1 MKLLQLPRSA
11 VLACGVMLAVAQSA
25 IAGPQDYQFQ
35 VVEPEFRKGDQVTLT
50 IAITDLR
57 TKAAV
62 ADGSIIAVQM
72 DMSPDGMAGM
82 SGKVTPVGT
91 GTPGRYGFVAKLGMA
106 GNWRLAI
113 AARLPGEAEVIW
125 REVTVRVTP

>member
-1 MKLLQLPRSA
+1 MKLSQLPRSA
-11 VLACGVMLAVAQSA
+11 VLACGLALAATQSA
-25 IAGPQDYQFQ
+25 FAGPQDYQFQ
-35 VVEPEFRKGDQVTLT
+35 VVEPEHRQGEKVTLT

-57 TKAAV
+57 TKAPV
-62 ADGSIIAVQM
+62 ADGTIIAAQM

-82 SGKVTPVGT
+82 SGKVTPTGT
-91 GTPGRYGFVAKLGMA
+91 NTPGRYGLVANLGMA

-125 REVTVRVTP
+125 REVTIKVTP

>member
-1 MKLLQLPRSA
+1 MKPLQLLASA
-11 VLACGVMLAVAQSA
+11 VLACGVTFAVAQTALSA
-25 IAGPQDYQFQ
+25 PHDFQFQ
-35 VVEPEFRKGDQVTLT
+35 VVEPEYRQGDQVTLT

-57 TKAAV
+57 TNAAV
-62 ADGSIIAVQM
+62 VDANIIAVQM

-82 SGKVTPVGT
+82 RSQVTPT
-91 GTPGRYGFVAKLGMA
+91 GTNLPGRYGFVAKLGMA

-125 REVTVRVTP
+125 REVNVRVTP

>member
-1 MKLLQLPRSA
+1 MKLLSLPRNA
-11 VLACGVMLAVAQSA
+11 VLACGMTLAVAQTVSA
-25 IAGPQDYQFQ
+25 APQDYQFQ
-35 VVEPEFRKGDQVTLT
+35 VVEPEFRQGGQVNLT

-57 TKAAV
+57 TNTPVVDAT
-62 ADGSIIAVQM
+62 IIAVQM

-82 SGKVTPVGT
+82 RPPVTPVGT
-91 GTPGRYGFVAKLGMA
+91 GAPGRYGFVANLGMA

-125 REVTVRVTP
+125 REVIVRVAP

>member
-1 MKLLQLPRSA
+1 MKLLSLPRNA
-11 VLACGVMLAVAQSA
+11 VLACGVTLAVAQTASA
-25 IAGPQDYQFQ
+25 APQDYQFQ
-35 VVEPEFRKGDQVTLT
+35 VVEPEFRQGEQVTLT

-57 TKAAV
+57 TNAPVVDAT
-62 ADGSIIAVQM
+62 IIAVQM

-82 SGKVTPVGT
+82 RPPVTPVGT

-125 REVTVRVTP
+125 REVNVRVAP

>member
-1 MKLLQLPRSA
+1 MRLFQLPCRA
-11 VLACGVMLAVAQSA
+11 VVACALTLAAAQTA
-25 IAGPQDYQFQ
+25 MAGPQDYQFQ
-35 VVEPEFRKGDQVTLT
+35 VVEPEFHQGDGVALT

-62 ADGSIIAVQM
+62 TDGSIIAAQM
-72 DMSPDGMAGM
+72 EMSPDGMAGM
-82 SGKVTPVGT
+82 RTQLTPVIAS
-91 GTPGRYGFVAKLGMA
+91 TPGYYSFVVNLGMA

-125 REVTVRVTP
+125 REVTVKVAP